1 MDDGIH
7 MLETRRVLKKPFM
20 TSIVLAMLMLS
31 SSVLTKI
38 LIPTNKIADHRESIT
53 LEMMIPQEFGDWHTD
68 QSIIPL
74 QVDAETQAK
83 LDKIYNQTLART
95 YVNSNG
101 ERIMLSIAYGGD
113 QSDNLAVH
121 KPEVCYYAQGFEINK
136 IISEEL
142 ITEYGTLPVK
152 RLLAT
157 KGNRNEP
164 ITYWVT
170 IGDKAVMPGI
180 EQKLQQIRYG
190 LTGDVPDGLLVR
202 ISSIS
207 SYENKAYHLHN
218 RFIQD
223 LLSMMTLSYRIRL
236 IGALELDN
244 FQ

>member
-1 MDDGIH
+1 MQ
-7 MLETRRVLKKPFM
+7 ETKGLLQKPFM
-20 TSIVLAMLMLS
+20 ISIVLAVLMLS

-38 LIPTNKIADHRESIT
+38 LIPANKIADQREGII
-53 LEMMIPQEFGDWHTD
+53 LETIIPQKFGEWHID

-95 YVNSNG
+95 YVNSDG
-101 ERIMLSIAYGGD
+101 ERIMFSVAYGGD

-136 IISEEL
+136 IMSGEL
-142 ITEYGTLPVK
+142 LTEYGILPIR
-152 RLLAT
+152 RLLAS
-157 KGNRNEP
+157 KGNRHEP

-180 EQKLQQIRYG
+180 EQKLQQLRYG
-190 LTGDVPDGLLVR
+190 LTGNVPDGMLVR

-207 SYENKAYHLHN
+207 SDEDKAYYLQN
-218 RFIQD
+218 RFILD
-223 LLSMMTLSYRIRL
+223 LLSVMDTFHRTRL
-236 IGALELDN
+236 IGA
-244 FQ
+244 FKA